1 MAKEFL
7 RTLCTK
13 YLCDEL
19 CHKKR
24 NRGKRVTQNSSAKTP
39 RAKARG
45 RGCPWVV
52 PPLRL
57 TAAALFLGGSSYT
70 VLSQDVRS
78 CADIFSLVLD
88 LVCTLG
94 RDRRG
99 VGPWPLPRIPTSS
112 SSSLLPIPLHGLL
125 LRSYGGGW
133 GGKDDPFDWVVKGL
147 VVPCPC
153 PKGNC
158 DSDGKG
164 AMVFKTMRPVFN
176 FALHVQN
183 CMQQAERQ
191 SLEGEAERKRTNPN
205 QKRQNQKAKAKRG
218 F

>member
-19 CHKKR
+19 CHKKW
-24 NRGKRVTQNSSAKTP
+24 GKRVTPNSKGGTP
-39 RAKARG
+39 RAEARG
-45 RGCPWVV
+45 RCPWVV
-52 PPLRL
+52 PPPHYSV
-57 TAAALFLGGSSYT
+57 AATPFPKGSST
-70 VLSQDVRS
+70 TGCLSQDVRS

-153 PKGNC
+153 PK
-158 DSDGKG
+158 
-164 AMVFKTMRPVFN
+164 R
-176 FALHVQN
+176 
-183 CMQQAERQ
+183 
-191 SLEGEAERKRTNPN
+191 
-205 QKRQNQKAKAKRG
+205 
-218 F
+218 